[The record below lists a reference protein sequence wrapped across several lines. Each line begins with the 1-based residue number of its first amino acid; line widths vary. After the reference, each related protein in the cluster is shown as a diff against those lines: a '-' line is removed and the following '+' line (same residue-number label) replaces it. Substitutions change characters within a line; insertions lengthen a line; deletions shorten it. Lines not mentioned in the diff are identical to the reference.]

1 MSKGISIFPEDSVLF
16 KKVTLLGIQ
25 VCLLEANNTG
35 LMFIKEFIYIIQV
48 FYETPTVPLNYV
60 FDSYYGLKIIKM

>member
-1 MSKGISIFPEDSVLF
+1 M
-16 KKVTLLGIQ
+16 
-25 VCLLEANNTG
+25 EANNTG

-60 FDSYYGLKIIKM
+60 FNSYYGLKIIKM

>member
-35 LMFIKEFIYIIQV
+35 LMFIKEFIYII
-48 FYETPTVPLNYV
+48 
-60 FDSYYGLKIIKM
+60 